1 MTALRLTELEKTAL
15 HQALQNLAG
24 RAYLFGSR
32 TELHKKGGDIDLL
45 IFSKEDS
52 YLLSQKIHREFFKLC
67 EEKLDVVIMDPD
79 HLTETQHAFLNTITK
94 VELSL

>member
-52 YLLSQKIHREFFKLC
+52 YLLSQKIHREFFKQRVFEYDNESGAVTL
-67 EEKLDVVIMDPD
+67 MDNKTRLLQGHPKC
-79 HLTETQHAFLNTITK
+79 LLI
-94 VELSL
+94 